1 MFSAPYLDDVVIGWQ
16 EKLFRATELR
26 YYSGKR
32 EEDFANDVLRKKF
45 YHDAKV
51 HFDIAKRSH
60 IVEFKPKL
68 KQTRG
73 DSPHCPAATNG

>member
-1 MFSAPYLDDVVIGWQ
+1 MDDVVIGWQ
-16 EKLFRATELR
+16 EKLFRAAELR

-51 HFDIAKRSH
+51 QSQSTDW
-60 IVEFKPKL
+60 
-68 KQTRG
+68 T
-73 DSPHCPAATNG
+73 

>member
-1 MFSAPYLDDVVIGWQ
+1 MLAAPYLDDVVIGWQ
-16 EKLFRATELR
+16 EKLFRAAELR

-51 HFDIAKRSH
+51 HSGINLISVSTSKAG
-60 IVEFKPKL
+60 PKSLL
-68 KQTRG
+68 KEGFPLTY
-73 DSPHCPAATNG
+73 DVHE